1 MKTVKILTVAVI
13 ASLLFSCKNDDDD
26 SVTPDTPITP
36 NEEELIT
43 TVRLNFMDS
52 SGVTTSFEF
61 NDPDGEGGDAPVIE
75 TINLA
80 KGKIYNLSTEFLDAS
95 DPNDV
100 EDITA
105 EIRDE
110 DDEHIVCYEPKDVN
124 GLSITIVDTD
134 GTYDVGLSAV
144 VLTTDSA
151 SSSNGTLKVTL
162 KHQPGLKD
170 GTCAPG
176 ETDVEVD
183 FPVQFN

>member
-1 MKTVKILTVAVI
+1 MKTIKFLTIAVI
-13 ASLLFSCKNDDDD
+13 ASIIFSCTDDDD
-26 SVTPDTPITP
+26 ATPSTPISP

-61 NDPDGEGGDAPVIE
+61 NDPDGDGGNTPVID
-75 TINLA
+75 TIALK
-80 KGKIYNLSTEFLDAS
+80 KGMEYNLSTEFLDAS

-110 DDEHIVCYEPKDVN
+110 DDEHLVCYTTPGVN
-124 GLSITIVDTD
+124 GLTVSITDTD
-134 GTYDVGLSAV
+134 GTYEVGLLAV
-144 VLTTDSA
+144 VLTADTA
-151 SSSNGTLKVTL
+151 SSINGTLKVSL
-162 KHQPGLKD
+162 KHQPGVKN

-183 FPVQFN
+183 FPLQFN